1 MLKLALI
8 KAEREPASTR
18 ALIVFASDEA
28 RLSITGWVREAVDRF
43 GVRLMTVDRRPILEL
58 GGHVGSRSVVS
69 KQPGPVPFFCLG
81 QSMRIVRVGSCG
93 TGSPVG
99 ARLGARCSPGR
110 PTGRSAEALR
120 GQTGDGVDLGG
131 GQADVDGGQVLPE
144 VLDAGRAGDR

>member
-58 GGHVGSRSVVS
+58 GGHVGREVSYPSNQGRYRSSVSASR
-69 KQPGPVPFFCLG
+69 
-81 QSMRIVRVGSCG
+81 
-93 TGSPVG
+93 
-99 ARLGARCSPGR
+99 
-110 PTGRSAEALR
+110 
-120 GQTGDGVDLGG
+120 
-131 GQADVDGGQVLPE
+131 
-144 VLDAGRAGDR
+144 